1 MRQTFIYHLWKG
13 GPLKKER
20 KHVNVSEKK
29 DWINSMCVC
38 VWLTHKTDSDRAD
51 WASLSYGWKGGGG
64 KTNTLR
70 HTQLLSD
77 TQHIHCVCSGWQWP
91 EQCWTNTQKYTHSIA
106 LWTQTFWHGL
116 LTTVCLVSNSDSV
129 SRLKRDACSNWN
141 LLQTFVRSQLSF
153 SISIHPLVIKS

>member
-1 MRQTFIYHLWKG
+1 MRQTFIYHLWKVG
-13 GPLKKER
+13 SFKKR
-20 KHVNVSEKK
+20 KKTRQCEWKK
-29 DWINSMCVC
+29 GLDKFCVCVC

-116 LTTVCLVSNSDSV
+116 STTVCLVSNSDSV
-129 SRLKRDACSNWN
+129 SWLKRRLQQMKPPTK
-141 LLQTFVRSQLSF
+141 LLWETNSVLEFPFIL
-153 SISIHPLVIKS
+153 